1 MSDYHHGVQVLEI
14 NDGTRVI
21 STVST
26 AIVGMV
32 CTASD
37 ADAETFPLNK
47 PVLITNVQT
56 AIAKAGKKGTLAA
69 SLQAIADQSKPV
81 TVVVRVEDGTG
92 DDEETKLAQTVSN
105 IIGTT
110 DENGQ
115 YTGLKALL
123 AAESV
128 TGVKPRILGVPGLDT
143 KEVAV
148 ALASVCQKLRAFGYI
163 SAWGCK
169 TISEVKA
176 YRQNFSQRELMVIW
190 PDFLAW
196 DTVTSTTATA
206 YATARALGLR
216 ARIDQEQGWHK
227 TLSNVGVNGVT
238 GISASVFWD
247 LQESGTDADLLNESG
262 VTTLIRRD
270 GFRFWGNR
278 TCSDDPLF
286 LFENYTRTAQVLA
299 DTMAEAHMWAV
310 DKPITATLIRDIVD
324 GINAKFR
331 ELKTN
336 GYIVDATCWF
346 SEESNDAE
354 TLKAGKL
361 YIDYDYT
368 PVPPLENLTLRQRIT
383 DTIGIIAGGALA
395 LTGIIGAIG
404 LVAWPVITGINAI
417 IAAAGA
423 MGAIFTT
430 VGSAVM
436 TAIGAISWPVV
447 AVVAAIVAG
456 ALLIRKYW
464 EPVSAFFGGVVEGLK
479 AAFAPVGELFTPLK
493 PVFDWLGEKLQAAW
507 QWFKNLIAP
516 VKATQD
522 TLNRC
527 RDTGVMF
534 GQALA
539 DALML
544 PLNAFNKLR
553 SGIDWVLEKL
563 GVINKES
570 DTLDQTAARTHAATY
585 GTGGYIPATSSYAGY
600 QAYQPVTA
608 QAGRSYVDQ
617 SKNEYH
623 ISLTSG
629 TAPGTQLDRQL
640 QDALEKYERDKRA
653 RARASMMH
661 DG

>member
-1 MSDYHHGVQVLEI
+1 M
-14 NDGTRVI
+14 
-21 STVST
+21 
-26 AIVGMV
+26 
-32 CTASD
+32 
-37 ADAETFPLNK
+37 
-47 PVLITNVQT
+47 
-56 AIAKAGKKGTLAA
+56 
-69 SLQAIADQSKPV
+69 
-81 TVVVRVEDGTG
+81 RVEDGTG

-354 TLKAGKL
+354 TIKAGKL

-383 DTIGIIAGGALA
+383 DNVNCSATF
-395 LTGIIGAIG
+395 
-404 LVAWPVITGINAI
+404 ITYESVQRYIVKPGE
-417 IAAAGA
+417 
-423 MGAIFTT
+423 
-430 VGSAVM
+430 VHAVR
-436 TAIGAISWPVV
+436 PH
-447 AVVAAIVAG
+447 
-456 ALLIRKYW
+456 
-464 EPVSAFFGGVVEGLK
+464 
-479 AAFAPVGELFTPLK
+479 PL
-493 PVFDWLGEKLQAAW
+493 PS
-507 QWFKNLIAP
+507 
-516 VKATQD
+516 
-522 TLNRC
+522 
-527 RDTGVMF
+527 
-534 GQALA
+534 GQQI
-539 DALML
+539 M
-544 PLNAFNKLR
+544 
-553 SGIDWVLEKL
+553 W
-563 GVINKES
+563 
-570 DTLDQTAARTHAATY
+570 
-585 GTGGYIPATSSYAGY
+585 
-600 QAYQPVTA
+600 
-608 QAGRSYVDQ
+608 
-617 SKNEYH
+617 
-623 ISLTSG
+623 
-629 TAPGTQLDRQL
+629 
-640 QDALEKYERDKRA
+640 
-653 RARASMMH
+653 M
-661 DG
+661 

>member
-14 NDGTRVI
+14 NEGTRVI

-47 PVLITNVQT
+47 PVLITNVQS
-56 AIAKAGKKGTLAA
+56 AISKAGKKGTLAA

-81 TVVVRVEDGTG
+81 TVVVRVEDGNG

-216 ARIDQEQGWHK
+216 AKIDQEQGWHK

-383 DTIGIIAGGALA
+383 DKYLA
-395 LTGIIGAIG
+395 N
-404 LVAWPVITGINAI
+404 LV
-417 IAAAGA
+417 
-423 MGAIFTT
+423 TT
-430 VGSAVM
+430 VNS
-436 TAIGAISWPVV
+436 
-447 AVVAAIVAG
+447 
-456 ALLIRKYW
+456 
-464 EPVSAFFGGVVEGLK
+464 
-479 AAFAPVGELFTPLK
+479 
-493 PVFDWLGEKLQAAW
+493 
-507 QWFKNLIAP
+507 N
-516 VKATQD
+516 
-522 TLNRC
+522 
-527 RDTGVMF
+527 
-534 GQALA
+534 
-539 DALML
+539 
-544 PLNAFNKLR
+544 
-553 SGIDWVLEKL
+553 
-563 GVINKES
+563 
-570 DTLDQTAARTHAATY
+570 
-585 GTGGYIPATSSYAGY
+585 
-600 QAYQPVTA
+600 
-608 QAGRSYVDQ
+608 
-617 SKNEYH
+617 
-623 ISLTSG
+623 
-629 TAPGTQLDRQL
+629 
-640 QDALEKYERDKRA
+640 
-653 RARASMMH
+653 
-661 DG
+661 